1 MSGRRTFLGNAAAA
15 AVITKILSLKS
26 FGFATEGQETIN
38 PTKSDRD
45 KAGLRGP
52 VKTCIEET
60 NGPRD
65 DRKYSTTTEYSPDGR
80 LLTTRHTGSD
90 GTEWTKTQSYD
101 ADGRLTKTS
110 WGKVGD
116 ESLYA
121 YDGTGRLLSI
131 TSRPENSGR
140 IDFQYDEQGRKTS
153 IQSFDTETLE
163 RAQKTAYMGSLWD
176 AAVAWGVGVPVGGN
190 IITIYNDK
198 DLPTEAQLRDSQGRI
213 VTRIVRTYD
222 LNGRISEENQIQ
234 ENPALMF
241 VATSGIEGQPQ
252 PTAAQLEAMNKA
264 MKQMMGGRNG
274 TGTSYA
280 YDDQGRITEIHE
292 RNFAF
297 DKVTKTSYNEHG
309 DKSAQV
315 ETMANNSTAPAG
327 VAFSMR
333 EDGTIVQS
341 DPAAK
346 PTEFPVEMFDGHK
359 VQYAYQYDSY
369 GNWTQQT
376 VNHSYKQGEASSI
389 CHRTLTYY

>member
-1 MSGRRTFLGNAAAA
+1 
-15 AVITKILSLKS
+15 
-26 FGFATEGQETIN
+26 
-38 PTKSDRD
+38 
-45 KAGLRGP
+45 
-52 VKTCIEET
+52 
-60 NGPRD
+60 
-65 DRKYSTTTEYSPDGR
+65 
-80 LLTTRHTGSD
+80 
-90 GTEWTKTQSYD
+90 
-101 ADGRLTKTS
+101 
-110 WGKVGD
+110 
-116 ESLYA
+116 
-121 YDGTGRLLSI
+121 
-131 TSRPENSGR
+131 
-140 IDFQYDEQGRKTS
+140 
-153 IQSFDTETLE
+153 
-163 RAQKTAYMGSLWD
+163 
-176 AAVAWGVGVPVGGN
+176 
-190 IITIYNDK
+190 
-198 DLPTEAQLRDSQGRI
+198 
-213 VTRIVRTYD
+213 
-222 LNGRISEENQIQ
+222 
-234 ENPALMF
+234 MF